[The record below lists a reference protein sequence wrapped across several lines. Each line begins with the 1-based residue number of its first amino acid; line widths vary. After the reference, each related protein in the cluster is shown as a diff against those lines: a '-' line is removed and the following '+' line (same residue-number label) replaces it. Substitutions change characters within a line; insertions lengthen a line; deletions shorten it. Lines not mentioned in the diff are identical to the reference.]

1 MNFIPYFEILKYM
14 KFGRYLTIFII
25 IVKVFG
31 KCISNEFDLV
41 NPLKIF
47 SAAKSTDLSIGIL
60 KVFLSVIGV
69 LIKPGLITDTL
80 TLYLNRSKNRLSAK
94 VVKADFDEQYAPAAG
109 NPLYPATEET
119 IEICP
124 LFLFLK

>member
-1 MNFIPYFEILKYM
+1 MPYFEILKYIELG
-14 KFGRYLTIFII
+14 KYLTIFMI

-41 NPLKIF
+41 NPLNIF

-69 LIKPGLITDTL
+69 LIKPGLIIDTL
-80 TLYLNRSKNRLSAK
+80 TLYLNRSKNKLSAK

-109 NPLYPATEET
+109 SPLYPATEET
-119 IEICP
+119 IEI
-124 LFLFLK
+124 